1 MRASLVVTIA
11 CHKGQQDQEAVNRD
25 GLLGLGHAALEAGA
39 VSVIVSLWDVNDEV
53 LKPLVSSVFRELKQ
67 GSDVLFSMQKSMKDM
82 VRSAEIRHWASLT
95 VLGSPSLCLST
106 QTQTAHQP
114 GPAVESQNSN
124 AAGTDHVNLD
134 TVRMNCLRR
143 LNVVTD
149 MGPLHALPQEICD
162 MVLQNMAE
170 VQNEKMKEAEQ
181 EGGLVGE
188 IMGCGYLGT
197 VYGAMGEWST
207 ARRWLVRSL
216 SVAKENWECVKD
228 NLNPDSVARSA
239 LYVAILMR
247 LHSISSL
254 NFDLDLIRFVLRCT
268 DPTDESLFGMIHQV
282 IAIWE

>member
-1 MRASLVVTIA
+1 
-11 CHKGQQDQEAVNRD
+11 
-25 GLLGLGHAALEAGA
+25 
-39 VSVIVSLWDVNDEV
+39 
-53 LKPLVSSVFRELKQ
+53 
-67 GSDVLFSMQKSMKDM
+67 
-82 VRSAEIRHWASLT
+82 
-95 VLGSPSLCLST
+95 
-106 QTQTAHQP
+106 
-114 GPAVESQNSN
+114 
-124 AAGTDHVNLD
+124 
-134 TVRMNCLRR
+134 
-143 LNVVTD
+143 
-149 MGPLHALPQEICD
+149 
-162 MVLQNMAE
+162 
-170 VQNEKMKEAEQ
+170 
-181 EGGLVGE
+181 
-188 IMGCGYLGT
+188 MGCGYLGT